1 MAELISAAAEQYAEQ
16 HTTPLTG
23 ETAGIAAWTLANT
36 PSPAMMSGLAEA
48 RLLEMLVV
56 ATRARH
62 VLEVGTFTG
71 VGTLTMAAALPDG
84 GRVTTLER
92 DEAMAAVAQRHFDE
106 NPAGGRIELI
116 VGDAVETIAELSGPF
131 DLVYIDAAKV
141 QYPQYFAGVLPKL
154 APHGVIVADNLFRAG
169 ATLDASVTDENT
181 EGMRAFARAV
191 QADDRVD
198 NVLLT
203 VGDGLLL
210 AWHRPPAA
218 G

>member
-1 MAELISAAAEQYAEQ
+1 MAELISADAEQYAEQ
-16 HTTPLTG
+16 HTTPLQG

-36 PSPAMMSGLAEA
+36 PSPGMMSGLAEA

-71 VGTLTMAAALPDG
+71 VGTLTMAAALPAG

-92 DEAMAAVAQRHFDE
+92 DQAMAAVAQRHFDE
-106 NPAGGRIELI
+106 NPVGDRIELI
-116 VGDAVETIAELSGPF
+116 VGDAVQTIAELEGPF
-131 DLVYIDAAKV
+131 ELVYIDAAKI
-141 QYPQYFAGVLPKL
+141 QYPDYFEGVLPKL

-169 ATLDASVTDENT
+169 GTLDPSVTDEHT
-181 EGMRAFARAV
+181 EGMRTFARAV

-203 VGDGLLL
+203 VGDGLML
-210 AWHRPPAA
+210 AWHRLPAA
-218 G
+218 R

>member
-1 MAELISAAAEQYAEQ
+1 MAELISAAAEQYADQ
-16 HTTPLTG
+16 HTSPLSG
-23 ETAGIAAWTLANT
+23 KTAAIAAWTLANT
-36 PSPAMMSGLAEA
+36 PSPGMMSGLAEV
-48 RLLEMLVV
+48 RLLELLVV

-92 DEAMAAVAQRHFDE
+92 DEAMAAVARRHFDE
-106 NPAGGRIELI
+106 NPVGDRIELI
-116 VGDAVETIAELSGPF
+116 VGDAVQTIAELPGPF
-131 DLVYIDAAKV
+131 DLIYIDAAKV
-141 QYPQYFAGVLPKL
+141 QYPQYFAGALPKL

-169 ATLDASVTDENT
+169 ATLDPAVTDEDT

-210 AWHRPPAA
+210 AWHRIEAA

>member
-1 MAELISAAAEQYAEQ
+1 MAPLISAGAEQYAEQ
-16 HTTPLTG
+16 HTTPLQG

-36 PSPAMMSGLAEA
+36 PSPGMMSGLAEA

-71 VGTLTMAAALPDG
+71 VGTLTMAAALPAG

-106 NPAGGRIELI
+106 NPVGDRIALI
-116 VGDAVETIAELSGPF
+116 VQTIAELEGPF
-131 DLVYIDAAKV
+131 ELVYIDAAKV
-141 QYPQYFAGVLPKL
+141 QYPDYFDAVLPKL

-169 ATLDASVTDENT
+169 GTLDPSVTDAHT
-181 EGMRAFARAV
+181 EGMRTFARAV

-210 AWHRPPAA
+210 AWHRPPAE

>member
-1 MAELISAAAEQYAEQ
+1 MAELISPDAERYAEQ
-16 HTTPLTG
+16 HTTPLHG
-23 ETAGIAAWTLANT
+23 ETAGIAGWTLANT
-36 PSPAMMSGLAEA
+36 PTPAMMSGLAEV

-56 ATRARH
+56 TTRARH

-71 VGTLTMAAALPDG
+71 VGTLTMAAALPAG

-106 NPAGGRIELI
+106 TPVGDRIELI
-116 VGDAVETIAELSGPF
+116 VGDAVQTIAALEGPF

-141 QYPQYFAGVLPKL
+141 QYPEYFAGALPKL

-169 ATLDASVTDENT
+169 ATLDPSVTDENT

-218 G
+218 A

>member
-1 MAELISAAAEQYAEQ
+1 MAELISAAAGQYADQ
-16 HTTPLTG
+16 HTTPLSG

-36 PSPAMMSGLAEA
+36 PSPGMMSGLAEA

-56 ATRARH
+56 ATRARR

-71 VGTLTMAAALPDG
+71 VGTLTMAGALPDG

-106 NPAGGRIELI
+106 NPVGDRIELI
-116 VGDAVETIAELSGPF
+116 VGDAVQTIAGLQGPF

-141 QYPQYFAGVLPKL
+141 QYPQYFAGALPKL
-154 APHGVIVADNLFRAG
+154 APHGVIVADNPFRAG
-169 ATLDASVTDENT
+169 ATLDPSVTDEST
-181 EGMRAFARAV
+181 EGMREFARAV

-210 AWHRPPAA
+210 AWHRAPAA

>member
-1 MAELISAAAEQYAEQ
+1 MAQLISADAEQYAEQ
-16 HTTPLTG
+16 QTTPLRG
-23 ETAGIAAWTLANT
+23 ETVGIAAWTLANT
-36 PSPAMMSGLAEA
+36 PSPGMMSGLAES

-71 VGTLTMAAALPDG
+71 VGTLTMAAALPAG

-92 DEAMAAVAQRHFDE
+92 DEAMAAVARRHFGESPLGD
-106 NPAGGRIELI
+106 RIELI
-116 VGDAVETIAELSGPF
+116 VGDAVQTIAELDGPF

-141 QYPQYFAGVLPKL
+141 QYPEYFAGALPKL
-154 APHGVIVADNLFRAG
+154 AAHGVLVADNLFRAG
-169 ATLDASVTDENT
+169 ATLDPSVTDENT

-191 QADDRVD
+191 QTDDRVD

-210 AWHRPPAA
+210 AWHRPPA
-218 G
+218 GP

>member
-1 MAELISAAAEQYAEQ
+1 MAELISADAEQYAQ
-16 HTTPLTG
+16 HHTTPLHG

-36 PSPAMMSGLAEA
+36 PSPAMMSGLAEM

-56 ATRARH
+56 TTRARH

-71 VGTLTMAAALPDG
+71 VGTLTMAAALPAG

-106 NPAGGRIELI
+106 TPVGDRIELI
-116 VGDAVETIAELSGPF
+116 VGDAVRTIAALQGPF

-141 QYPQYFAGVLPKL
+141 QYPEYFAGALPKL

-169 ATLDASVTDENT
+169 ATLDTSVTEENT

-210 AWHRPPAA
+210 AWHRPPAS